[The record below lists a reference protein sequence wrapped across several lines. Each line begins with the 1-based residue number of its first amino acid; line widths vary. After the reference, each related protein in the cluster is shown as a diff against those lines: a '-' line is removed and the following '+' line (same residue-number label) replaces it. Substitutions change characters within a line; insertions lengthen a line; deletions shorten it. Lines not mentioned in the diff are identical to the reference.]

1 MKIIKTRI
9 AVSLALVC
17 AGSWVA
23 LNIIARNHAQAM
35 LHFTNGGKRTEKPE
49 ALSFLQKAK
58 VLLSGVNIPRPHGQ
72 ATPADVGLDFKAI
85 RIDYRNGVQLGG
97 WYCPAGSDN
106 TLTPNTAALRT
117 PTPRPSQEGIESNLP
132 TTNGFPSLEGIGVGS
147 QFHHNLSALPLALLF
162 HGYSADK
169 SSMLGEAAAFHAM
182 GFPVLLV
189 DFRGSGESS
198 ESYTSVGFHEADDVT
213 AAVLYAKSHL
223 PQRRI
228 LLFGQSM
235 GAVAILRAI
244 HNQDIKPDAVIV
256 EAVFDNMLNTVSHR
270 FQAMRLPSFP
280 CAQLLVVWGGRR
292 IGFNV
297 FRHNPVEYAR
307 SVSCPILFLH
317 GTDDPRACID
327 EGQRVCAAVPVQK
340 WFKAF
345 PNTGHESYLSRYSQQ
360 WNDAVQE
367 FLNRTGINGG
377 GA

>member
-1 MKIIKTRI
+1 MERVIPNALHFLNKSSICMKIKMTRI

-17 AGSWVA
+17 AGGWVA
-23 LNIIARNHAQAM
+23 FNIIARNHAQAM
-35 LHFTNGGKRTEKPE
+35 LHFTN
-49 ALSFLQKAK
+49 
-58 VLLSGVNIPRPHGQ
+58 
-72 ATPADVGLDFKAI
+72 
-85 RIDYRNGVQLGG
+85 
-97 WYCPAGSDN
+97 
-106 TLTPNTAALRT
+106 
-117 PTPRPSQEGIESNLP
+117 
-132 TTNGFPSLEGIGVGS
+132 
-147 QFHHNLSALPLALLF
+147 
-162 HGYSADK
+162 
-169 SSMLGEAAAFHAM
+169 
-182 GFPVLLV
+182 
-189 DFRGSGESS
+189 
-198 ESYTSVGFHEADDVT
+198 
-213 AAVLYAKSHL
+213 
-223 PQRRI
+223 
-228 LLFGQSM
+228 
-235 GAVAILRAI
+235 
-244 HNQDIKPDAVIV
+244 
-256 EAVFDNMLNTVSHR
+256 TVRHR
-270 FQAMRLPSFP
+270 FQVMRLPSFP